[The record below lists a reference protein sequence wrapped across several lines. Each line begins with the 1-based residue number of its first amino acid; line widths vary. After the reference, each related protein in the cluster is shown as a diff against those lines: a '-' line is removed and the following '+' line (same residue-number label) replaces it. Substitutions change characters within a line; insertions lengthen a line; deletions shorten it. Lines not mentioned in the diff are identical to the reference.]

1 MTSKDHSGVQT
12 TVLSLCTVSAVHNI
26 FVSYFFFIS
35 QRLFNYFIIFKKLI
49 HKLREVPCSERST
62 VYILSAIL
70 LFALTETN
78 DYKMKLKVQICICE
92 EY

>member
-12 TVLSLCTVSAVHNI
+12 TVLSLCTVSAVHNTLYHI
-26 FVSYFFFIS
+26 FLIS
-35 QRLFNYFIIFKKLI
+35 HRLFYDFIIFKKFI

-62 VYILSAIL
+62 VYILSAL
-70 LFALTETN
+70 LWLALTETN